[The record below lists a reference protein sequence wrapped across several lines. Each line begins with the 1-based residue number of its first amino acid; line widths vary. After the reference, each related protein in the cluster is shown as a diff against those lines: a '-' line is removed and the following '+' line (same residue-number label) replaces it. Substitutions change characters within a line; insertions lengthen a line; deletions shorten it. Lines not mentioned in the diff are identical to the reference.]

1 MQHAAWRTEARL
13 SNAGAWCYIHERSP
27 DQETNHK
34 RCTMAVVIDGSSLTC
49 EDVERIARQRQT
61 IEIAPDALAAVAR
74 CRQMLEQRIA
84 AGSIMYGINTG
95 IGELADVTLSPDQLK
110 TFQRYLVYSHAAGQG
125 EPAPEEASR
134 AAWTTRINV
143 LSKGHSGLRPVV
155 LQLMARILNAGLA
168 PVMCVRGSVGACG
181 DLSPMAQAALT
192 LIGEG
197 DLYADGRIVPAQEG
211 LRAKGLEPIEFEA
224 RDGLATINGSNVIT
238 GMGALQ
244 VCDAER
250 WIKTADIAAAMSMDA
265 LLVNMVSFDR
275 RLHEVRGHK
284 GSVTC
289 AANILR
295 VTEGSEILAQK
306 DKKVQDA
313 YSLRST
319 PQVQGPARDVLAY
332 ARNVIET
339 EMNGVGDNPVFF
351 PDEPDLFYIPGAN
364 FQGTPMA
371 FALEFLGTAVTTVAA
386 LSERRLNR
394 LVNPHLSRG
403 LPAFLVKR
411 AGMFSGM
418 MLSQYTAGALVCE
431 SRVLTHP
438 ACHGSIPAAADQEDF
453 VSMGM
458 TTALKTRQIID
469 HAYGVLGIELLN
481 AAQAFEFRK
490 PLVPGKGCQAAYACI
505 REHVAPLVEDRPL
518 YNDINTMT
526 RLVKEGAIVDA
537 VEAAVGKLA

>member
-1 MQHAAWRTEARL
+1 MAVL
-13 SNAGAWCYIHERSP
+13 VDGN
-27 DQETNHK
+27 
-34 RCTMAVVIDGSSLTC
+34 TMAC
-49 EDVERIARQRQT
+49 EHVERVARGFEQIQIT
-61 IEIAPDALAAVAR
+61 EGALAAVKR
-74 CRQMLEQRIA
+74 CRDKLEQRIA
-84 AGSIMYGINTG
+84 AGDIMYGINTG
-95 IGELADVTLSPDQLK
+95 IGELAEVTLGPDQHK
-110 TFQRYLVYSHAAGQG
+110 AFQRYLIYSHAAGQG
-125 EPAPEEASR
+125 EPAPEETSR
-134 AAWTTRINV
+134 AGWTTRINV

-155 LQLMARILNAGLA
+155 LQRMADILNAGLT
-168 PVMCVRGSVGACG
+168 PVMCARGSVGACG
-181 DLSPMAQAALT
+181 DLSPMSQMALT

-197 DLYADGRIVPAQEG
+197 QLYMDARIVPAMEG
-211 LRAKGLEPIEFEA
+211 LEAKGIEPIEFEA

-244 VCDAER
+244 VLDAER
-250 WIKTADIAAAMSMDA
+250 WIKTADIAAAMTMDA
-265 LLVNMVSFDR
+265 LLVNMISFDR
-275 RLHEVRGHK
+275 RLHEIRGHR

-289 AANILR
+289 AANILK

-306 DKKVQDA
+306 EKKVQDA

-319 PQVQGPARDVLAY
+319 PQVQGPVRDVLAY
-332 ARNVIET
+332 ARAAIET

-351 PDEPDLFYIPGAN
+351 PDETDLFYIPGAN

-371 FALEFLGTAVTTVAA
+371 FGLEFLGTAVTTVAA

-394 LVNPHLSRG
+394 LVNPNLNRG
-403 LPAFLVKR
+403 LPAFLVQR

-431 SRVLTHP
+431 SRVLTTP

-481 AAQAFEFRK
+481 AAQALEFRK
-490 PLVPGKGCQAAYACI
+490 PLKPGLGCQAAYACI
-505 REHVAPLVEDRPL
+505 REHVEPLVEDKPL

-526 RLVKEGAIVDA
+526 RLVKDGTILAA
-537 VEAAVGKLA
+537 VEAAVGDLG

>member
-1 MQHAAWRTEARL
+1 MPVTINGK
-13 SNAGAWCYIHERSP
+13 SMS
-27 DQETNHK
+27 
-34 RCTMAVVIDGSSLTC
+34 C
-49 EDVERIARQRQT
+49 EQVERVARRFET
-61 IEIAPDALAAVAR
+61 IRVDEAAMAGVERCRALLEQHLAA
-74 CRQMLEQRIA
+74 
-84 AGSIMYGINTG
+84 GDIMYGINTG
-95 IGELADVTLSPDQLK
+95 IGELAEVTLSPDQHK
-110 TFQRYLVYSHAAGQG
+110 AFQRYLIYSHAAGQG
-125 EPAPEEASR
+125 EPASVEASR
-134 AAWTTRINV
+134 AAWTTRVNV
-143 LSKGHSGLRPVV
+143 LSKGHSGLRPLV
-155 LQLMARILNAGLA
+155 LQQMIKILNAGLT

-181 DLSPMAQAALT
+181 DLSPMSQMALT

-197 DLYADGRIVPAQEG
+197 QLFLDGKIVPALEG
-211 LRAKGLEPIEFEA
+211 LRARGLEPIEFEA

-244 VCDAER
+244 VVDVER

-265 LLVNMVSFDR
+265 LLVNMISFDR
-275 RLHEVRGHK
+275 RLHEIRGHQ

-289 AANILR
+289 AANILE

-306 DKKVQDA
+306 EKKVQDA

-332 ARNVIET
+332 ARRVIET

-394 LVNPHLSRG
+394 LVNPNLNRG
-403 LPAFLVKR
+403 LPAFLVQR

-431 SRVLTHP
+431 SRVLTTP

-453 VSMGM
+453 VSMGL

-469 HAYGVLGIELLN
+469 HACGVLGIELLN

-490 PLVPGKGCQAAYACI
+490 PLRPGKGCQAAYDCI
-505 REHVAPLVEDRPL
+505 RGHVAPLVEDRPL

-526 RLVKEGAIVDA
+526 RLVKDGTILAA
-537 VEAAVGKLA
+537 VESAIGALD